1 MINRSRSVALVLI
14 AVCGVWPRSAMA
26 HSIDLFAK
34 AVGDEIHGR
43 VTYGDG
49 SPVVGSTIE
58 ISWNAL
64 DTSHEADEHS
74 ATVQTNDAGEFRF
87 KPRANAEHLF
97 ICRTAD
103 GHRAAFS
110 VQFGAGAD
118 EDVSN
123 SIDEKID
130 ESVQRY
136 IGALQEQLHAYERQ
150 TRLRDVLGGI
160 GYILGLA
167 GVVALIKTRRRSS

>member
-1 MINRSRSVALVLI
+1 MTNRLRSAAFVLI
-14 AVCGVWPRSAMA
+14 AVCGVLPRDAMA
-26 HSIDLFAK
+26 HSIDLFAH

-49 SPVVGSTIE
+49 SPVAGSTIE

-74 ATVQTNDAGEFRF
+74 ATVQTDDAGEFRF
-87 KPRANAEHLF
+87 KPSANAEHLF
-97 ICRTAD
+97 ICRTPD
-103 GHRAAFS
+103 GHRAAYS
-110 VQFGAGAD
+110 VKFGVGAD
-118 EDVSN
+118 VAVPD
-123 SIDEKID
+123 SIDDQID
-130 ESVQRY
+130 VSVQRH
-136 IGALQEQLHAYERQ
+136 IGALQEQLHEYERR

-167 GVVALIKTRRRSS
+167 GVVALIKTRRRST